1 MPSPRSTGGRRTPRG
16 PHAPRVTAPDLP
28 ARFDGDA
35 DLAPRADLIGVRLRA
50 TGDVVSDAH
59 GRIAESRLDEASV
72 TRVDLTGATLVDVAI
87 TGVRA
92 AELVCRDGAWRS
104 VEIAGGRIGTLD
116 GLRAAPR
123 RPTLR
128 GLRIDYLSL
137 PSATIVDALVVD
149 CEIGTL
155 DVPEARLDRV
165 RFENTRVDEVD
176 TRGVRADDLDLR
188 GLEAVSFTDVRALSG
203 AWLEPRQAELH
214 AVAFAEALGIGVTG

>member
-92 AELVCRDGAWRS
+92 AELVCRDGA
-104 VEIAGGRIGTLD
+104 
-116 GLRAAPR
+116 
-123 RPTLR
+123 
-128 GLRIDYLSL
+128 
-137 PSATIVDALVVD
+137 
-149 CEIGTL
+149 C
-155 DVPEARLDRV
+155 
-165 RFENTRVDEVD
+165 
-176 TRGVRADDLDLR
+176 
-188 GLEAVSFTDVRALSG
+188 
-203 AWLEPRQAELH
+203 LEPRQAELH